1 MLRNGI
7 AEGGQ
12 AASEVV
18 EKVANKSHYSLWK
31 FWRPEFLPLKF
42 IRKRNE
48 DVEFMVRGALAMDV
62 LEKGGDIATAQ
73 RLVNKYHFD
82 YAELTPLEAKIKM
95 VIPFW
100 KWQKSILPV
109 LLESVGKN
117 PKAWSRL
124 HQVKAEVEYMS
135 DEEGIVPDYFLENLG
150 VRLPW
155 RMDGSQVYLLP
166 DLPFKDLNRWLKEP
180 SSPAKIFTEAAFPLA
195 KLPIEL
201 WAGKQFFADIPL
213 KGRLQQVPPVYENI
227 PGLMPMLG
235 TLNKAQKNR
244 QGQWKMTD
252 SDLYIL
258 DQMMPYL
265 GRFRKLFGNEKKYQ
279 NEARRMTTWIS
290 VLFGGG
296 LRVNTPEE
304 QQNQLL
310 RMQRE
315 DSEYYRDMLDLET
328 REV

>member
-1 MLRNGI
+1 M
-7 AEGGQ
+7 
-12 AASEVV
+12 
-18 EKVANKSHYSLWK
+18 
-31 FWRPEFLPLKF
+31 
-42 IRKRNE
+42 
-48 DVEFMVRGALAMDV
+48 
-62 LEKGGDIATAQ
+62 
-73 RLVNKYHFD
+73 
-82 YAELTPLEAKIKM
+82 
-95 VIPFW
+95 
-100 KWQKSILPV
+100 
-109 LLESVGKN
+109 
-117 PKAWSRL
+117 
-124 HQVKAEVEYMS
+124 
-135 DEEGIVPDYFLENLG
+135 
-150 VRLPW
+150 
-155 RMDGSQVYLLP
+155 
-166 DLPFKDLNRWLKEP
+166 
-180 SSPAKIFTEAAFPLA
+180 
-195 KLPIEL
+195 
-201 WAGKQFFADIPL
+201 
-213 KGRLQQVPPVYENI
+213 YENI

-258 DQMMPYL
+258 DQMSPYL